1 MSIRAVI
8 FDFGGVLVRIE
19 DLSGQRKWEKRLGLR
34 EGDLA
39 DAVFRS
45 EVTDRSM
52 IGEATEADVWNHVGA
67 SYGLNDQ
74 ERDELRRDFW
84 SGDQLDAELVGF
96 LRSLRPRYK
105 SAILSNAWPSS
116 REIFTQTFGLGDV
129 VDEMII
135 SAEERVAKPDA
146 RIYQITL
153 SRLGVQPEDAIF
165 VDDLAENVRGA
176 RAIGIPSI
184 RFESTE
190 QTIAEVQELLDGRA
204 E

>member
-8 FDFGGVLVRIE
+8 FDFGGVLVRME

-84 SGDQLDAELVGF
+84 SGDQLDAELVRF
-96 LRSLRPRYK
+96 LRGLRPRCK
-105 SAILSNAWPSS
+105 SAILSNAWPGS
-116 REIFTQTFGLGDV
+116 REIFNQKFGLGDV
-129 VDEMII
+129 VNEMII

-190 QTIAEVQELLDGRA
+190 QTIAEVQEFLDGRA

>member
-8 FDFGGVLVRIE
+8 FDFGGVLVRME

-34 EGDLA
+34 EGELA
-39 DAVFRS
+39 NAVFRS

-52 IGEATEADVWNHVGA
+52 IGKATEADVWNHVAA
-67 SYGLNDQ
+67 SYSLS
-74 ERDELRRDFW
+74 DEEMDEIRHDFW

-96 LRSLRPRYK
+96 LRDLRPRYK
-105 SAILSNAWPSS
+105 SAILSNAWPGS

-129 VDEMII
+129 VNEMII
-135 SAEERVAKPDA
+135 SAEEGVAKPDA
-146 RIYQITL
+146 RIYQIAL

-165 VDDLAENVRGA
+165 VDDLVENVHGA
-176 RAIGIPSI
+176 QAVGMRSV

-190 QTIAEVQELLDGRA
+190 QTIAAVREFLDGRV

>member
-1 MSIRAVI
+1 MSICAVI
-8 FDFGGVLVRIE
+8 FDFGEVLVRME

-34 EGDLA
+34 EGELA

-45 EVTDRSM
+45 EVTYRSM

-105 SAILSNAWPSS
+105 SAILSNAWPGS

-176 RAIGIPSI
+176 QAVGMPSI

-190 QTIAEVQELLDGRA
+190 QTIAEVQEFLDGRA